1 MGQTCFGR
9 WTGTYGLQTPAFSS
23 RVIEMQRVFGYLL
36 IRYGFFLFLVMC
48 VINSLLFFPCL
59 AGL

>member
-9 WTGTYGLQTPAFSS
+9 WTGTGLQTPAFFFKSDNNAVS
-23 RVIEMQRVFGYLL
+23 VYLL